1 MSQQF
6 LRFQE
11 QIKTRINQARKESRR
26 SDKAVFFFFFRR
38 VEIESRSGS
47 RSSVSKPHSVERGDG
62 IKKERTARC
71 TAERVKLTPAMEW
84 GGRDGRREGYQR
96 EGLV

>member
-11 QIKTRINQARKESRR
+11 QIKTGINQARKESIW
-26 SDKAVFFFFFRR
+26 SDKVVFFFRR
-38 VEIESRSGS
+38 VEVGRVESGS
-47 RSSVSKPHSVERGDG
+47 VVAGYAKHSVEQDG

-71 TAERVKLTPAMEW
+71 TAERVKLTPAME
-84 GGRDGRREGYQR
+84 
-96 EGLV
+96 